1 MVFITVRV
9 GGRALLHGTDTWRFF
24 SAFSFFWCTNFAATP
39 CCYLLFIKTG
49 NLHGEL
55 LRVLTKKNFFSETF
69 LLCNARWPWESNDEG
84 SALTLSGDLSGQ
96 GQSPASPPS
105 HEPFHHRQW
114 PVRPLVGLQ
123 TARGGFIFQDQTS
136 LSQVWSPPQ
145 FWVFYK
151 QGSLIKFVGFFYK
164 NTKVSVCCSWPPW
177 TWTHLVRYA
186 GGCLSLCITVI
197 PKEMNKASL
206 RALEGTRLPKKSF
219 KGQRLT

>member
-1 MVFITVRV
+1 MQICFLPCTKV
-9 GGRALLHGTDTWRFF
+9 GARTTKEKYGFHNGARWRTRTLAWHRHLTFF
-24 SAFSFFWCTNFAATP
+24 LRLFFFFWCTNFAATP
-39 CCYLLFIKTG
+39 CYLLFIKTG

-123 TARGGFIFQDQTS
+123 TARGGFIFQDQAS

-151 QGSLIKFVGFFYK
+151 QGSLLKSVIFF
-164 NTKVSVCCSWPPW
+164 TK
-177 TWTHLVRYA
+177 T
-186 GGCLSLCITVI
+186 
-197 PKEMNKASL
+197 
-206 RALEGTRLPKKSF
+206 
-219 KGQRLT
+219 Q